1 MNAIEN
7 VKGEKGDKGDQGP
20 EGTVLSDEYLKEK
33 FKTFLLDTDVVSKD
47 VKALFKE

>member
-7 VKGEKGDKGDQGP
+7 VKGEKGDKGDQGSQ
-20 EGTVLSDEYLKEK
+20 GTVLSDEDLKEK
-33 FKTFLLDTDVVSKD
+33 FKTFLLDHTVISKD